1 MKTMKAILMP
11 HPGAADVLSLGELP
25 LPDLPGTHYLRV
37 RLMAAGV
44 NPVDTKLRKN
54 GTYFPERLPAILGC
68 DGAGV
73 VESVGAAV
81 TRFQPGD
88 EVYFCRGGIG
98 GDPGCYAEYATLHE
112 DFAAAKPKNLSFAQ
126 AAAVPLALITAWESL
141 FERARLQGGERVLIH
156 AAAGGVGH
164 LAVQLAKQAGARVAA
179 TVSGAEKAALV
190 RRFGADIAFDY
201 TSVDFVQAALDWSG
215 GQGVDVVF
223 DTVGGATFCRSFAA
237 AGVYGRI
244 VTLLQSECAA
254 ADIKLARLRNQSIHY
269 ELMLTP
275 MFLGLHEEGVRQ
287 RRILESGALML
298 EDERLEILVSQTLP
312 LEQAAQAH
320 RLIENGHTS
329 GKMVLT
335 L

>member
-11 HPGAADVLSLGELP
+11 GPGAAEVLHLGEAP
-25 LPDLPGTHYLRV
+25 LPELPGAHHLRV
-37 RLMAAGV
+37 RLKAAGV

-98 GDPGCYAEYATLHE
+98 ADPGCYAEYTTLHE

-298 EDERLEILVSQTLP
+298 EDGRLEILLSQTLP

-320 RLIENGHTS
+320 RLIENGHMS
-329 GKMVLT
+329 GKLVLT